1 VISRWIVACL
11 AFAVGIVAAPS
22 LLAEDST
29 EKPRTPPAAQ
39 LTPVTRQEVWLAVVT
54 ELRGRGL
61 ADQQLPQVAN
71 IDLPLAPPALAGHK
85 LRVLSAC
92 WDESAR
98 RTQFRLECG
107 ELGQCLPFL
116 VYLGSSVRNEG
127 NPTARAVSC
136 RLGASH
142 PPAQTV
148 LKPVVRAGDRAM
160 AVFVADRLRMTDSVT
175 CLERG
180 HAGEIIRV
188 RSQDG
193 HIFRARISGPAL
205 LEAVPQ

>member
-1 VISRWIVACL
+1 LLFGELSVKESRAPVA
-11 AFAVGIVAAPS
+11 
-22 LLAEDST
+22 T
-29 EKPRTPPAAQ
+29 Q
-39 LTPVTRQEVWLAVVT
+39 LSAVTRQEVWEAVAT

-61 ADQQLPQVAN
+61 ADQQLPQVDD
-71 IDLPLAPPALAGHK
+71 IDLPLALPALAGRK

-107 ELGQCLPFL
+107 EPGQCLPFL
-116 VYLGSSVRNEG
+116 VYLRSLVRDEG
-127 NPTARAVSC
+127 NSAAWAVSC
-136 RLGASH
+136 RLGASRA
-142 PPAQTV
+142 PAQPV

-160 AVFVADRLRMTDSVT
+160 AVFIADRLRMTASVT

-188 RSQDG
+188 RGRGG
-193 HIFRARISGPAL
+193 HVFRARISGPAL
-205 LEAVPQ
+205 LEALPQ

>member
-1 VISRWIVACL
+1 MIARTIVACVL
-11 AFAVGIVAAPS
+11 FISGIAIGPLLFGELSVKESRAPVA
-22 LLAEDST
+22 T
-29 EKPRTPPAAQ
+29 Q
-39 LTPVTRQEVWLAVVT
+39 LSAVTRQEVWEAVAT

-61 ADQQLPQVAN
+61 ADQQLPQVDD
-71 IDLPLAPPALAGHK
+71 IDLPLALPALAGRK

-116 VYLGSSVRNEG
+116 VYLGSSVRDEG
-127 NPTARAVSC
+127 NSAERAVSC

-142 PPAQTV
+142 APAQTV
-148 LKPVVRAGDRAM
+148 LRPVVRAGDRAM
-160 AVFVADRLRMTDSVT
+160 AVFVAGRLRMTTSVI

-180 HAGEIIRV
+180 HKGGIIRV

-205 LEAVPQ
+205 LEALPQ